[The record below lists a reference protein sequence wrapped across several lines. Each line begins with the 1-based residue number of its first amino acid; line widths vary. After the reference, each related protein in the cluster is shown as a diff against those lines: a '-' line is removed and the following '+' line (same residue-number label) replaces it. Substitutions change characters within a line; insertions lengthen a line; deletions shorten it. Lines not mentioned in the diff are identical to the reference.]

1 MKSEQTALAA
11 VTVTPF
17 VRRAMTG
24 ERVNMPAAVLSEGE
38 WTEIVFTVPELGG
51 DAVHDVG
58 WTVETKPD
66 ADPWVMGRVYAVY
79 DRRAG
84 VHRKLLSARYGGERV
99 CDG

>member
-1 MKSEQTALAA
+1 MKSEQTAPAA

-66 ADPWVMGRVYAVY
+66 ADPWAMGRVYD
-79 DRRAG
+79 DRD
-84 VHRKLLSARYGGERV
+84 HRYRRK
-99 CDG
+99 D